1 MLAKFLATI
10 LCMICVFGGMALI
23 VYGCAMIYRPLG
35 YIVSGL
41 LLWIVLGKAFML
53 LDAKEDQQERPK

>member
-1 MLAKFLATI
+1 MAKLFTNL
-10 LCMICVFGGMALI
+10 LCLICAFGGMALI

-41 LLWIVLGKAFML
+41 LLWRYMGKAFMGL
-53 LDAKEDQQERPK
+53 GSKEDQQERPK

>member
-1 MLAKFLATI
+1 MAKLLANL
-10 LCMICVFGGMALI
+10 LCLICALGGMALL
-23 VYGCAMIYRPLG
+23 VYGCSMIYRPLG

-53 LDAKEDQQERPK
+53 LGSKEDQQERPK

>member
-1 MLAKFLATI
+1 MLAKLLAIILFL
-10 LCMICVFGGMALI
+10 ICAFGGMALI
-23 VYGCAMIYRPLG
+23 VYGCAMIYPPLG

-53 LDAKEDQQERPK
+53 LGTKEDQQERPK

>member
-1 MLAKFLATI
+1 MLAKFLAII

-23 VYGCAMIYRPLG
+23 VYGCAMIYPPLG

-41 LLWIVLGKAFML
+41 LLWRYMGKAFMGL
-53 LDAKEDQQERPK
+53 GAKDDQQERPK

>member
-1 MLAKFLATI
+1 MLEKLLANL
-10 LCMICVFGGMALI
+10 LCLICTFGGMALI
-23 VYGCAMIYRPLG
+23 VHGCAMIYRPLG

-53 LDAKEDQQERPK
+53 LGAKEDKT

>member
-1 MLAKFLATI
+1 MLAKLLSNL
-10 LCMICVFGGMALI
+10 LCLICAFGGMALT

-53 LDAKEDQQERPK
+53 LGAKDDQQERPK

>member
-1 MLAKFLATI
+1 MLAKFLAII

-23 VYGCAMIYRPLG
+23 VYGCAMISSPLG

-41 LLWIVLGKAFML
+41 LLWRYMGKAFML
-53 LDAKEDQQERPK
+53 LGSKEDKT

>member
-1 MLAKFLATI
+1 MAKLFTNLLAL
-10 LCMICVFGGMALI
+10 ICVFYGMAMI

-53 LDAKEDQQERPK
+53 LGAKEDKT